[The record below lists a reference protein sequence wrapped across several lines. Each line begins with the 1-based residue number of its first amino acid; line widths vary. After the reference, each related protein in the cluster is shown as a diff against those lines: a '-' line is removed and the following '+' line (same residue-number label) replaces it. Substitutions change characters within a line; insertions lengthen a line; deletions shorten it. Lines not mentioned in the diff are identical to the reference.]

1 MRHRSVWILSAIIV
15 VLLAYIGQA
24 EWRARRGA
32 VREVETLGRFDPGQ
46 VVELS
51 IAAGGHTMTA
61 VGGADGRWSLTEPTR
76 DEADGPTILSI
87 LANLRELRIVRRI
100 EDPDDLAQYG
110 LTHPRTIT
118 ITERGFPGRTRHTY
132 HLGEISPVHYVCPL
146 DYWIYVQREGE
157 TAVLV
162 VEGYQLDHL
171 LPREPAD
178 LRNRNLLA
186 LDPRAIQKVEVAL
199 GEHAY
204 TAVRRAD
211 GWRVEG
217 SAAPAP
223 IMYMPQILFT
233 MANLRAVRAEVRGPA
248 DLARLQLD
256 RPAARVALYTDRA
269 EPVEVLSFGR
279 VDDATGLVHVRRG
292 STRFVYLVTR
302 QILDELR
309 RPALAS
315 SFSVSR
321 VVAFGSLRLSLRATS
336 WVIPG

>member
-1 MRHRSVWILSAIIV
+1 MRRRSTWILTAVIV

-24 EWRARRGA
+24 EWRGRRDGG
-32 VREVETLGRFDPGQ
+32 EETETLGRFDPGQ

-51 IAAGGHTMTA
+51 IASGGQTLTAAAGP
-61 VGGADGRWSLTEPTR
+61 DGRWSLTEPFR

-87 LANLRELRIVRRI
+87 LANLRERPIVRRI

-110 LTHPRTIT
+110 LTHPRTVT
-118 ITERGFPGRTRHTY
+118 VTERGVLGRTRHTY
-132 HLGEISPVHYVCPL
+132 RLGEISPVHYVCPL

-157 TAVLV
+157 RAVLV
-162 VEGYQLDHL
+162 VEGYQIDHL

-186 LDPRAIQKVEVAL
+186 LDPHTIQKVEVAL
-199 GEHAY
+199 GEQAY
-204 TAVRRAD
+204 TAVRGGD

-217 SAAPAP
+217 RAEPAP

-233 MANLRAVRAEVRGPA
+233 MTNLRAVRAEAEGTA
-248 DLARLQLD
+248 DLARLALD
-256 RPAARVALYTDRA
+256 PPAARVTLYTDRA

-279 VDDATGLVHVRRG
+279 IDEATGLVHVRRG

-309 RPALAS
+309 RPTLA
-315 SFSVSR
+315 
-321 VVAFGSLRLSLRATS
+321 ARAA
-336 WVIPG
+336 PAR